1 MGPSL
6 TLLSY
11 ELPVAVNKT
20 RSNNSSNNK
29 NFEMML
35 FQKMQFWNQK
45 TQIVQM
51 LKERFTSSTKWW
63 NDSRILRII
72 LENIKNTIKIT

>member
-1 MGPSL
+1 MGPFL

-29 NFEMML
+29 NFKMML

-45 TQIVQM
+45 IQIVQM
-51 LKERFTSSTKWW
+51 LKERFTSTKWW
-63 NDSRILRII
+63 NNSRILRII